1 VEDIINLAR
10 EIGFAIQNNSDYIEF
25 KIKEQNMNC
34 NKDLQKTL
42 EEFNLKK
49 AQINLEMS
57 KAEANSEKIDQLNK
71 EVGELYSTIIS
82 SRDMK
87 EYNKAK
93 EKFDKLLQKISLI
106 INKSAEGQDPY
117 SISVQEYEGC
127 QGSCTTC
134 NGCR

>member
-1 VEDIINLAR
+1 MEDIINLAR

-25 KIKEQNMNC
+25 KIKEQNINC

-49 AQINLEMS
+49 SQINLEMS

-71 EVGELYSTIIS
+71 EIGELYSTIIS
-82 SRDMK
+82 NRDMK

-117 SISVQEYEGC
+117 LISAQDYEEC
-127 QGSCTTC
+127 QGSCSTC